1 MSEMPEPDKIL
12 RMRTVLERTGLS
24 RSTVYR
30 KMHDGTFPN
39 QIRISEHCRGWRE
52 SAINCWMA
60 DPVSYTDEDAGRMSN
75 GGSAPSRQRLLA

>member
-12 RMRTVLERTGLS
+12 RVRTVLERTGLS
-24 RSTVYR
+24 RSTLYR

-52 SAINCWMA
+52 SAINRSMA
-60 DPVSYTDEDAGRMSN
+60 DPTTYSDEDARRMFN
-75 GGSAPSRQRLLA
+75 GGSASRQRVLA